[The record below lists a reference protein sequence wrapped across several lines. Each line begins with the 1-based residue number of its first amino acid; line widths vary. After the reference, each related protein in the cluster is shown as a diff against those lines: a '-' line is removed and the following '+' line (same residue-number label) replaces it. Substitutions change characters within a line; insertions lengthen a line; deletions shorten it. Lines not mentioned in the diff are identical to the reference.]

1 MSKKLKREKIEEK
14 ESLSSLIINIQTG
27 FIRGERIISAAKNS
41 KGNAGNGMRAI
52 LSRVFLPVVVGQFND
67 RPNDCPPLVRVHD
80 PFSFVVATIPTN
92 HAVPS
97 LHAPRME
104 KARKVFLSSFTAI
117 RCSILCIMTLQR
129 WIIIFRFLSQIS
141 SVESFSSRRTF
152 SLFRLCQDFQ
162 LICRVWKMEQRSE
175 LDFRIIILG
184 EIKILLHFETR
195 SRITRF
201 DERKNFHDII

>member
-1 MSKKLKREKIEEK
+1 MPKKLKKENFNWGKRESIFFDYKYSNSIH
-14 ESLSSLIINIQTG
+14 S
-27 FIRGERIISAAKNS
+27 RIISVAKIP
-41 KGNAGNGMRAI
+41 KEMQEMRAI
-52 LSRVFLPVVVGQFND
+52 LSRVFLRNRASSSVN

-117 RCSILCIMTLQR
+117 RSPQFFVSWFYNITI
-129 WIIIFRFLSQIS
+129 WIIIFRLLSQIS
-141 SVESFSSRRTF
+141 SLESFSSRRTF
-152 SLFRLCQDFQ
+152 SLFRLRQDFQ

-184 EIKILLHFETR
+184 EIKILLHFGTR
-195 SRITRF
+195 SPITRF